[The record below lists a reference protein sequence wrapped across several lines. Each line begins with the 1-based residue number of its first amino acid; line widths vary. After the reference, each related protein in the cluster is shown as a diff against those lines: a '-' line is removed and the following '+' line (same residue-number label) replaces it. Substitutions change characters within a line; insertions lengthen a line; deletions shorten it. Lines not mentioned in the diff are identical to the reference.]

1 LAGRSKGEG
10 QGRKGWVIL
19 LQGFFFC
26 NLLSYII
33 YLWFSFFFPVLPL
46 PYLARP
52 FPRGEVW
59 ARRERERGMKKREQK
74 LLYDKRD
81 VF

>member
-1 LAGRSKGEG
+1 
-10 QGRKGWVIL
+10 
-19 LQGFFFC
+19 
-26 NLLSYII
+26 
-33 YLWFSFFFPVLPL
+33 LWFSFFFPVLPL
-46 PYLARP
+46 PYLAL